1 MFHTWQDVANHQLQS
16 LRPFLVHSAAQFELQ
31 MFQENRQQKGGPV
44 TLAAAQ
50 MSPHTTFQ
58 PLSFA
63 PKFPLATIA
72 KEYITPPTYRSFL
85 ESRSQHEPEV
95 DGTTNVDMLQVQFSR
110 PGLPVP
116 TPAPLPRP

>member
-50 MSPHTTFQ
+50 RWLQ
-58 PLSFA
+58 ASFDELAAGA
-63 PKFPLATIA
+63 PEEELKGICRRTAEA
-72 KEYITPPTYRSFL
+72 
-85 ESRSQHEPEV
+85 
-95 DGTTNVDMLQVQFSR
+95 D
-110 PGLPVP
+110 
-116 TPAPLPRP
+116 